1 MKRTLLLA
9 LAFLCAQ
16 TLFAQSAVDS
26 IDSLCERLSATPN
39 ITGSFTQTKTISSIN
54 RSLKSTGTFTLCPDG
69 IVWRTQKPFTTT
81 LIIGTDFMAQIAPDG
96 SETVSDFSDNETFKG
111 IASSFV
117 AILGNNA
124 EPLKGNYDISF
135 TAGEGV
141 WSATLSPKDATIA
154 SMMGAI
160 ALSGV
165 WSADLCEIREVS
177 ISEKNG
183 DKILYELT
191 GQSHPAQ
198 ISSDDAA
205 LFKRLSPHKR

>member
-1 MKRTLLLA
+1 MKKATLIA
-9 LAFLCAQ
+9 LVLLCAY
-16 TLFAQSAVDS
+16 TLYAQPTVDS
-26 IDSLCERLSATPN
+26 IDSLCERLSVTSN

-54 RSLKSTGTFTLCPDG
+54 RSLKSTGTFTLCPSG

-96 SETVSDFSDNETFKG
+96 SESVSDFSDNETFKS

-124 EPLKGNYDISF
+124 EPLKSNYDISF
-135 TAGEGV
+135 TAGDGV

-183 DKILYELT
+183 DKILYELIN
-191 GQSHPAQ
+191 QSHPAQ
-198 ISSDDAA
+198 IPADDAA
-205 LFKRLSPHKR
+205 LFKRPSPHKR